1 MRLPT
6 VSTLAAVSVLATLL
20 SGCGQASAAQE
31 PLATTV
37 EGAYR
42 QALAVTPMPY
52 AVESAHRYWVTAPA
66 NERGDDRYY
75 VEELQ
80 RRIAQDRKARA
91 VRTVVEALD
100 DGCVDIVL
108 KGCSVTAGG
117 FVQGG
122 DKRLWFQIQDGFTEE
137 DGVGGGVVIFEQEA
151 GGALK
156 PIYWT
161 FEGARYEAP
170 MLTPDGEGR
179 WLLIAPGI
187 SRGTGSGDMTVMLLW
202 RDGQWRPVDIFWQAR
217 AGDLL
222 QGFEVRHQPRW
233 RFPELSAHTPLW
245 RPKDGNCC
253 GEGGEAFLS
262 FEIIDDRLTLTEA
275 DIRRRGAD

>member
-1 MRLPT
+1 MRLFT
-6 VSTLAAVSVLATLL
+6 VSIIGLTAIL
-20 SGCGQASAAQE
+20 SACGQVPAAEAQE

-37 EGAYR
+37 DGAYR

-52 AVESAHRYWVTAPA
+52 EVEAEHRYWTTAPA
-66 NERGDDRYY
+66 NERG
-75 VEELQ
+75 EESFYIEDLH
-80 RRIAQDRKARA
+80 RRITQDRKARA
-91 VRTVVEALD
+91 VRTTVDALD
-100 DGCVDIVL
+100 DGCVDIAL
-108 KGCSVTAGG
+108 KGCSVTSGG

-122 DKRLWFQIQDGFTEE
+122 DKRLWFQIQDGFTDE

-161 FEGARYEAP
+161 FEGSRYDPP
-170 MLTPDGEGR
+170 MLTENGEGR

-202 RDGQWRPVDIFWQAR
+202 RDGQWRPVDMNWQSR

-222 QGFEVRHQPRW
+222 QGMEVRHQPRW
-233 RFPELSAHTPLW
+233 HFPELGAWTPLW
-245 RPKDGNCC
+245 RPQDANCC
-253 GEGGEAFLS
+253 GEGGNAGLDFD
-262 FEIIDDRLTLTEA
+262 IVDDKLTLTHVN
-275 DIRRRGAD
+275 IQRR

>member
-1 MRLPT
+1 MRLLT
-6 VSTLAAVSVLATLL
+6 VSILALALTG
-20 SGCGQASAAQE
+20 SACGQSPAAAQE

-37 EGAYR
+37 DGAYR

-52 AVESAHRYWVTAPA
+52 EVEAGHRYWLTAPA
-66 NERGDDRYY
+66 NERGEDSFY

-80 RRIAQDRKARA
+80 RRITQDRKARA
-91 VRTVVEALD
+91 ARTTVDALD
-100 DGCVDIVL
+100 DGCVEIVL
-108 KGCSVTAGG
+108 KGCSVSSGG

-161 FEGARYEAP
+161 FEGSRYDAP
-170 MLTPDGEGR
+170 MLTPNGEGQ

-202 RDGQWRPVDIFWQAR
+202 RDGQWRAVDVDWQSR
-217 AGDLL
+217 VGDKLEGL
-222 QGFEVRHQPRW
+222 EVRHQPRW
-233 RFPELSAHTPLW
+233 HFPELGAHSDLW
-245 RPKDGNCC
+245 GPNDGGCC
-253 GEGGEAFLS
+253 GTAGSAGLD
-262 FEIIDDRLTLTEA
+262 FEIIDDRLTLVSA
-275 DIRRRGAD
+275 NIRRPDRE

>member
-6 VSTLAAVSVLATLL
+6 VSILALALTG
-20 SGCGQASAAQE
+20 SACGQAPAAAQE

-37 EGAYR
+37 DGAYR

-52 AVESAHRYWVTAPA
+52 EVEAGHRYWLSAPPD
-66 NERGDDRYY
+66 ERGEDSFY

-80 RRIAQDRKARA
+80 RRIVQDRKARS
-91 VRTVVEALD
+91 VRTAVDALE

-108 KGCSVTAGG
+108 KGCSVSSGG

-122 DKRLWFQIQDGFTEE
+122 DRRLWFQIQQGFTDE

-161 FEGARYEAP
+161 FEGSRYDAP
-170 MLTPDGEGR
+170 MLTPNGEGQ

-202 RDGQWRPVDIFWQAR
+202 RDGQWRPVDVDWR
-217 AGDLL
+217 SRVGDRLEGL
-222 QGFEVRHQPRW
+222 EVRHQPRW
-233 RFPELSAHTPLW
+233 HFPELSAHSDLW
-245 RPKDGNCC
+245 GPDDAGCC
-253 GEGGEAFLS
+253 GSSGSAGLDFD
-262 FEIIDDRLTLTEA
+262 IVDDRLTLISANIKRA
-275 DIRRRGAD
+275 DED

>member
-1 MRLPT
+1 MRLIAA
-6 VSTLAAVSVLATLL
+6 SILALTLAVSA
-20 SGCGQASAAQE
+20 CGQAPAAEAQE
-31 PLATTV
+31 PLATTA
-37 EGAYR
+37 EAAYR

-52 AVESAHRYWVTAPA
+52 DVENSHRYWLSDPIDQRDEA
-66 NERGDDRYY
+66 YY
-75 VEELQ
+75 VEALQ
-80 RRIAQDRKARA
+80 RRIVQDRRARA
-91 VRTVVEALD
+91 VRTTAEALLQSA
-100 DGCVDIVL
+100 CVDIVL
-108 KGCSVTAGG
+108 KGCSVTSGG

-161 FEGARYEAP
+161 FEGSRYDAP
-170 MLTPDGEGR
+170 MLTPNGEGQ
-179 WLLIAPGI
+179 WLLIVPGL

-222 QGFEVRHQPRW
+222 KGFEVRHQPRW
-233 RFPELSAHTPLW
+233 HFPELSAYTPLW
-245 RPKDGNCC
+245 RASDANCC
-253 GEGGEAFLS
+253 GEGGEAGLS
-262 FEIIDDRLTLTEA
+262 FDIVDDRLTLT
-275 DIRRRGAD
+275 DVNIRNRRGSD